1 MKRIIKAVALFI
13 VGGVALAL
21 IGIFLWKFPTH
32 QVQGYRAQ
40 IDEKKPFD
48 KDRAEHDREMLKLEN
63 ELRGNYA
70 QIIGGFVLLV
80 GLYLTWRKQNHE
92 ERTANQTLRLTEDG
106 KITER
111 YSKAIELLGSDNL
124 AMRIGGIYALE
135 RIARD
140 SQKDHW
146 TVMEALCAFIRD
158 ESNKVA
164 TTPQATKQP
173 PTSEKGD
180 QQTPDSKSD
189 VEQPKPRTDI
199 QIAVTVVSRRS
210 WVYTEHRQGLRL
222 DLSKAYLPNA
232 DLTKAELSWV
242 NLGEANLVGAN
253 LNGASLREA
262 NLSNANLIATNLKR
276 ADLSWADLSGADL
289 SDADPV
295 GARLRN
301 TNLSGAN
308 LSGANLRWADLRGAN
323 PVRASLRCADLRGAN
338 LRDTNLITTN
348 LGGVQYDSE
357 TLFPEGFT
365 LVRLKPDTNEGA
377 E

>member
-1 MKRIIKAVALFI
+1 MKRTIKAVALFI
-13 VGGVALAL
+13 IGGVALAL

-40 IDEKKPFD
+40 IDEKKPFE

-111 YSKAIELLGSDNL
+111 YSKAVELLGSDNL

-164 TTPQATKQP
+164 TTAQAAEQP
-173 PTSEKGD
+173 PTSENGD
-180 QQTPDSKSD
+180 KQATDSKND
-189 VEQPKPRTDI
+189 TEQPKLRSDI
-199 QIAVTVVSRRS
+199 QIVLTVIGRRS
-210 WVYTEHRQGLRL
+210 WVDEEKEQGLSL
-222 DLSKAYLPNA
+222 DLSGAHLSGAHLHKAKLSEANLSRA
-232 DLTKAELSWV
+232 DLKGANLSRANLSRADLREAFLIKADLRGADLIGA
-242 NLGEANLVGAN
+242 NLGEANLG
-253 LNGASLREA
+253 G
-262 NLSNANLIATNLKR
+262 
-276 ADLSWADLSGADL
+276 ADLTGADLSGADL
-289 SDADPV
+289 TGAD
-295 GARLRN
+295 
-301 TNLSGAN
+301 LSG
-308 LSGANLRWADLRGAN
+308 ADLRGAEYN
-323 PVRASLRCADLRGAN
+323 EK
-338 LRDTNLITTN
+338 T
-348 LGGVQYDSE
+348 Q
-357 TLFPEGFT
+357 FPEGFD
-365 LVRLKPDTNEGA
+365 LARLKPDTNEGT